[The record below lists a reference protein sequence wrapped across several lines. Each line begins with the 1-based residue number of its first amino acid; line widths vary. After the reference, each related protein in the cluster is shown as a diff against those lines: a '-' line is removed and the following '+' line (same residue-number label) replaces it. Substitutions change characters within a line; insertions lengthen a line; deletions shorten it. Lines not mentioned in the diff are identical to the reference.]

1 MKVIGLTGGIA
12 SGKSTVAALLR
23 ELGAVIVDAD
33 QIAREIVQPGQDA
46 WREIVDSFGTGI
58 LHPDKSLDRDKLR
71 KIIFAS
77 EQARK
82 QLQSIMHPRIRALAQ
97 ERIAQ
102 LAAAQGA
109 EIVIYEA
116 PLLFENGVHEWLR
129 PVIVVACDLE
139 TQRLRLATRDRLS
152 AEEIQRH
159 LDAQMPLA
167 EKIQLADYVIDNSG
181 DLAELK
187 KKVATLWDEIRS
199 ISPAPD
205 SSRRKDPR
213 GHDRQPE

>member
-12 SGKSTVAALLR
+12 SGKSTVGALLR

-116 PLLFENGVHEWLR
+116 PLLFENGVREWLR

-181 DLAELK
+181 DLEDLK
-187 KKVATLWDEIRS
+187 NKVGTLWDEIRS
-199 ISPAPD
+199 ISPAPG
-205 SSRRKDPR
+205 SSRRKDPHAR
-213 GHDRQPE
+213 DRQPE

>member
-1 MKVIGLTGGIA
+1 MRAIGLTGGIA

-23 ELGAVIVDAD
+23 ERGAIIVDAD

-82 QLQSIMHPRIRALAQ
+82 RLQSIMHPRIRSLAQ

-102 LAAAQGA
+102 LAAQEA

-129 PVIVVACDLE
+129 PVIVVACDIE
-139 TQRLRLATRDRLS
+139 TQRSRLATRDRLS

-181 DLAELK
+181 DSEDLK
-187 KKVATLWDEIRS
+187 NKVETLWDEIRS

-213 GHDRQPE
+213 ARDRQPE

>member
-1 MKVIGLTGGIA
+1 M
-12 SGKSTVAALLR
+12 
-23 ELGAVIVDAD
+23 IVDAD

-82 QLQSIMHPRIRALAQ
+82 QLQSIMHSRIRSLAQ

-102 LAAAQGA
+102 LAAQEA

-116 PLLFENGVHEWLR
+116 PLLLENGVHEWLR
-129 PVIVVACDLE
+129 PVIVVACDIE
-139 TQRLRLATRDRLS
+139 TQRSRLATRDRLS

-167 EKIQLADYVIDNSG
+167 EKLQLADYVIDNSG
-181 DLAELK
+181 DLEELK
-187 KKVATLWDEIRS
+187 NKVETLWDEIRS

-213 GHDRQPE
+213 GRDRQPE

>member
-12 SGKSTVAALLR
+12 SGKSTVSALLR
-23 ELGAVIVDAD
+23 ERGAMNVDAD

-82 QLQSIMHPRIRALAQ
+82 QLESIMHPRIRSLAQ

-102 LAAAQGA
+102 LAAQGA

-116 PLLFENGVHEWLR
+116 PLLFENGVHKWLR
-129 PVIVVACDLE
+129 PVIVVACDIE
-139 TQRLRLATRDRLS
+139 TQRARLATRDRLS

-167 EKIQLADYVIDNSG
+167 EKMKLADYVIDNSG
-181 DLAELK
+181 DLEDLK
-187 KKVATLWDEIRS
+187 NKVGTLWDEIRS
-199 ISPAPD
+199 ISPAPG
-205 SSRRKDPR
+205 SSRRKDPHAR
-213 GHDRQPE
+213 DRQPE

>member
-12 SGKSTVAALLR
+12 SGKSTVSALLR
-23 ELGAVIVDAD
+23 ERGAMIVDAD

-77 EQARK
+77 EQARNE
-82 QLQSIMHPRIRALAQ
+82 LQSVMHPAIRALAQ
-97 ERIAQ
+97 EPIPI
-102 LAAAQGA
+102 LAAAPGA
-109 EIVIYEA
+109 DSVIYGA
-116 PLLFENGVHEWLR
+116 PLLLEYGVHEWVR
-129 PVIVVACDLE
+129 SVIVVPCHRE

-152 AEEIQRH
+152 AEESQRH